1 MQLQPG
7 TLLHGASYDYRIDST
22 LGQGS
27 FGITY
32 KATVA
37 LKGALGA
44 INTNAAVAV
53 KEFFMRDIN
62 SRSGSTVVSTA
73 SSTLYGHYR
82 HDFQRE
88 AHNLSRLASEH
99 IVKVLETFEA
109 NNTVYFTMELLDGGS
124 LDSYIRQRGRL
135 SEREALDGIV
145 QVAEAVEC
153 MHRAQM
159 LHLDIKPMNVM
170 RRADGTLVL
179 IDFGLSK
186 QFTPDGQPETS
197 TSIGGGTFGYAPL
210 EQASYKKQDGFMPTL
225 DIYALGATLY
235 KMLTGTVPPDAS
247 SVFND
252 GFPYGALLQVG
263 VSEAVADFVERAMEP
278 MRRKRQ
284 QTVSAFIAEA
294 RALLPAAATAVKTT
308 VTASAS
314 ASGGDANASDGT
326 VLGDIRPGRAATT
339 PSFRSQSNLVDNEGT
354 PRQVEMVSSKPTIGV
369 FWRSEKPASFEV
381 HWASNVD
388 EEEKK
393 WIHRNRP
400 WHRSTGRN
408 IDEEEKKWIRRL
420 LQSARRMTECGS
432 DSVQYFDFSNAYGLD
447 TDNAH
452 AVYRFSQE
460 FDEYNLRD
468 LYFHKNGGPA
478 NPELGLND
486 IVWLTSY
493 LERATGL
500 PFRIVPP
507 DFLHIDWSA
516 SAAYWE
522 QLRVV
527 GFDQR
532 SGLTISTFG
541 AKNRGHHDWARTDNG
556 KPVKVKLV
564 LAGNKPL
571 FNSRGFCIRSTQPVR
586 DEVQPLG
593 FGFYCVRNGGKW
605 EVVKPSAPFDSLLD
619 RKFDR
624 VSALGFH
631 GVPAPGPGHFI
642 FGITAKD
649 GDTNFYFKFHD
660 GHFGLVDM
668 CTDAQKLEMAQLT

>member
-53 KEFFMRDIN
+53 KEFFMRDLN
-62 SRSGSTVVSTA
+62 SRSGTTVVSTA

-88 AHNLSRLASEH
+88 AHNLSRLESEH

-170 RRADGTLVL
+170 RRGDGTLVL

-197 TSIGGGTFGYAPL
+197 TTIGGGTFGYAPL

-284 QTVSAFIAEA
+284 QSVSAFIAEA
-294 RALLPAAATAVKTT
+294 RALLPAAATAVKTSTT
-308 VTASAS
+308 VSAS
-314 ASGGDANASDGT
+314 VSGGAANASDGT
-326 VLGDIRPGRAATT
+326 VIGDIRPGRAATA
-339 PSFRSQSNLVDNEGT
+339 PSFRSQSDIVDIEGK
-354 PRQVEMVSSKPTIGV
+354 PRQVEIVSSEPTYGA
-369 FWRSEKPASFEV
+369 FGRSEKPVSFEV
-381 HWASNVD
+381 HWASDV
-388 EEEKK
+388 
-393 WIHRNRP
+393 
-400 WHRSTGRN
+400 
-408 IDEEEKKWIRRL
+408 DEEEKKWIRRL
-420 LQSARRMTECGS
+420 LQSARKMTECGS
-432 DSVQYFDFSNAYGLD
+432 DSAQYFNFSNAYGLD

-452 AVYRFSQE
+452 TIFRFSQE
-460 FDEYNLRD
+460 FDDYNLRD
-468 LYFHKNGGPA
+468 LYYQDSCGPA
-478 NPELGLND
+478 NPELELKD
-486 IVWLTSY
+486 IVWITSY
-493 LERATGL
+493 LEWATGL
-500 PFRIVPP
+500 PFRLVPP
-507 DFLHIDWSA
+507 DFLHVDWSA
-516 SAAYWE
+516 PAAYWE

-527 GFDQR
+527 SFGQR
-532 SGLTISTFG
+532 RGLTISTFG
-541 AKNRGHHDWARTDNG
+541 AKDRGLHDWAQADNE
-556 KPVKVKLV
+556 KPVKAKLA

-571 FNSRGFCIRSTQPVR
+571 FNSQGFCIRSTQPVR
-586 DEVQPLG
+586 DEVQPIG
-593 FGFYCVRNGGKW
+593 FGFYKVRNGEKW
-605 EVVKPSAPFDSLLD
+605 EVVRPSAPFDSLLG
-619 RKFDR
+619 RKFGR
-624 VSALGFH
+624 VSDLGFYN
-631 GVPAPGPGHFI
+631 VPGPGLGCTI
-642 FGITAKD
+642 FGVHAHD
-649 GDTNFYFKFHD
+649 GDLNFYYDFRHGNFERIAM
-660 GHFGLVDM
+660 L
-668 CTDAQKLEMAQLT
+668 TDAQEEEMAQWT

>member
-53 KEFFMRDIN
+53 KEFFMRDLN
-62 SRSGSTVVSTA
+62 SRSGTTVVSTA
-73 SSTLYGHYR
+73 SSTLYSHYR

-170 RRADGTLVL
+170 RRGDGTLVL

-278 MRRKRQ
+278 MRRKRLQ
-284 QTVSAFIAEA
+284 SASAFIAEA
-294 RALLPAAATAVKTT
+294 RALLPAAATAVKTST
-308 VTASAS
+308 TASAS
-314 ASGGDANASDGT
+314 VSGGAANASDGT
-326 VLGDIRPGRAATT
+326 VIGDIRPGRAATA
-339 PSFRSQSNLVDNEGT
+339 PSFRSQSGMVDKLGK
-354 PRQVEMVSSKPTIGV
+354 PRQFELVCVEPVREGV
-369 FWRSEKPASFEV
+369 KFLEKPVTFEV
-381 HWASNVD
+381 HWASYVD
-388 EEEKK
+388 EEE
-393 WIHRNRP
+393 RQR
-400 WHRSTGRN
+400 
-408 IDEEEKKWIRRL
+408 IRL
-420 LQSARRMTECGS
+420 FLQGARTDKECRFNSNETAGM
-432 DSVQYFDFSNAYGLD
+432 SVAYGLD
-447 TDNAH
+447 TDNVYPFYQFDSQLGSFNFFKLFQGKDGAS
-452 AVYRFSQE
+452 AVSE
-460 FDEYNLRD
+460 ANLWD
-468 LYFHKNGGPA
+468 KLKFVV
-478 NPELGLND
+478 EL
-486 IVWLTSY
+486 
-493 LERATGL
+493 EEKTGL
-500 PFRIVPP
+500 PFRITPP
-507 DFLHIDWSA
+507 DFLDIYWSA
-516 SAAYWE
+516 VESYWE
-522 QLRVV
+522 TLRVA
-527 GFDQR
+527 GFDHR
-532 SGLTISTFG
+532 NGLTISTY
-541 AKNRGHHDWARTDNG
+541 AANNRGRHEWTRADVMKWADTQLI
-556 KPVKVKLV
+556 V
-564 LAGNKPL
+564 AGTKPL
-571 FNSRGFCIRSTQPVR
+571 FTSSGFCVPSTQPVR
-586 DEVQPLG
+586 DEVQPMGLG
-593 FGFYCVRNGGKW
+593 FYRVRTGEKW
-605 EVVKPSAPFDSLLD
+605 EVVVPSAPFCPLVE
-619 RKFDR
+619 RKFKR

-631 GVPAPGPGHFI
+631 GVPGPGPMHAI

-649 GDTNFYFKFHD
+649 GDTNFYFEFHD
-660 GHFGLVDM
+660 GHFALVAM
-668 CTDAQKLEMAQLT
+668 FSDAQEREMAQWT